1 MNAKNLIKRQLDAE
15 LDGIE
20 RQGQEAKGQPELLRV
35 AEAAQL
41 LALSRT
47 KVYEMAERSEIPVLK
62 IGTAVRIP
70 RRKLL
75 GWIEAQTAGADDL
88 ERGR

>member
-1 MNAKNLIKRQLDAE
+1 MNAKNLNQNE
-15 LDGIE
+15 
-20 RQGQEAKGQPELLRV
+20 PELLRV

-47 KVYEMAERSEIPVLK
+47 KVYEMAERDEIPVLR

-70 RRKLL
+70 RRKLIE
-75 GWIEAQTAGADDL
+75 WIEAQTTG
-88 ERGR
+88 GRL

>member
-1 MNAKNLIKRQLDAE
+1 MNVENLNRNE
-15 LDGIE
+15 
-20 RQGQEAKGQPELLRV
+20 PELLRV

-47 KVYEMAERSEIPVLK
+47 KVYEMAERDEIPVLR

-70 RRKLL
+70 V
-75 GWIEAQTAGADDL
+75 GN
-88 ERGR
+88 

>member
-1 MNAKNLIKRQLDAE
+1 MNAENVIKNE
-15 LDGIE
+15 
-20 RQGQEAKGQPELLRV
+20 PELLRV
-35 AEAAQL
+35 TEAAQL

-47 KVYEMAERSEIPVLK
+47 KVYEMAERDEIPVLR

-75 GWIEAQTAGADDL
+75 EWIEAQTSGGQL
-88 ERGR
+88 

>member
-1 MNAKNLIKRQLDAE
+1 MNEHNVIQNE
-15 LDGIE
+15 L
-20 RQGQEAKGQPELLRV
+20 ELLRV
-35 AEAAQL
+35 TEAAQL

-47 KVYEMAERSEIPVLK
+47 KVYEMAEREEIPVLR

-75 GWIEAQTAGADDL
+75 DWIDAQTNGGDL
-88 ERGR
+88 GGSR